1 MPILRQ
7 KTARSQVSRALPANG
22 VALGGQGDR
31 PSVVLSGV
39 SGDDDTLLSTVGA
52 QGELWMDLGA
62 CLDNVFA
69 WPRAQ
74 PICI

>member
-1 MPILRQ
+1 M
-7 KTARSQVSRALPANG
+7 PANG

-52 QGELWMDLGA
+52 QGELWKGLGT
-62 CLDNVFA
+62 CLDNVFTRCA
-69 WPRAQ
+69 AQ